1 MAYKLISTKGTR
13 EVEGTQADAIAAA
26 IAMEADLQPAY
37 GVTVEID
44 GETVAEI
51 RDGVD
56 VYADEDDVDSD
67 LASRDERDPE
77 IQDQLNEL
85 ADADMEALYR
95 EQMP

>member
-1 MAYKLISTKGTR
+1 MTYKLLSTKGDR
-13 EVEGTQADAIAAA
+13 EVEGTRADAIAAA

-56 VYADEDDVDSD
+56 VYADEVTPTD
-67 LASRDERDPE
+67 AERE
-77 IQDQLNEL
+77 SS
-85 ADADMEALYR
+85 EAMLESLIR
-95 EQMP
+95 ACL